1 MRKATIEMKKM
12 KLMEESLGD
21 NILLKNLIEDLELDI
36 IEDEELK
43 DECP

>member
-21 NILLKNLIEDLELDI
+21 NVLLKNLIEDLELDI

>member
-1 MRKATIEMKKM
+1 MKKM

>member
-21 NILLKNLIEDLELDI
+21 NILLKNLIEDFELDI